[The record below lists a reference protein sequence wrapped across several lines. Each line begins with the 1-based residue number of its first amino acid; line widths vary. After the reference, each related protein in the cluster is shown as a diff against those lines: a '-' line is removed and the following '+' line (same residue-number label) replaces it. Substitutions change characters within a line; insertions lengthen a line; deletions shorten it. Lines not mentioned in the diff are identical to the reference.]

1 MMNTLDRVGEKQTR
15 GLVRYI
21 TAPAGSGKTAS
32 VLPIFLRC
40 PQTHYIYITFTN
52 SNYQHFQLMSAH
64 LISNDPAIAAE
75 QGAIFLSQCIKCRF
89 ESSSSGPHKIQLD
102 PCPPGEKE
110 SLESLQTYLM
120 DMLGED
126 SKCLFHID
134 EHRQMC
140 PRVDALGTGKDFSR
154 GAMQLLAGISG
165 AIVVATYTDVPALN
179 ALGSSTVCRY
189 PISMPI
195 FNVEDA
201 MGVVPELTLPHTDK
215 IEETIYLRKLATLK
229 LLLYLKLKGLGLIS
243 VLHRPH
249 KSSTTT
255 EFLKSFQS
263 AAAIADEYESID
275 VCIECCAFDPER
287 EASLNR
293 NAAALLVG
301 IPDENYDQFSKLNE
315 IITVAGGL
323 ISASLRSLL
332 ESTDPDVMAF
342 TYGRDLFLKMLKNSN
357 LLDSTPL

>member
-75 QGAIFLSQCIKCRF
+75 QGAIFLFQCIKCRF

-120 DMLGED
+120 DKLGKD

-140 PRVDALGTGKDFSR
+140 RRVDALGTGKDFSR
-154 GAMQLLAGISG
+154 GAE
-165 AIVVATYTDVPALN
+165 
-179 ALGSSTVCRY
+179 Y
-189 PISMPI
+189 P
-195 FNVEDA
+195 V
-201 MGVVPELTLPHTDK
+201 
-215 IEETIYLRKLATLK
+215 
-229 LLLYLKLKGLGLIS
+229 
-243 VLHRPH
+243 
-249 KSSTTT
+249 
-255 EFLKSFQS
+255 Q
-263 AAAIADEYESID
+263 
-275 VCIECCAFDPER
+275 
-287 EASLNR
+287 
-293 NAAALLVG
+293 
-301 IPDENYDQFSKLNE
+301 
-315 IITVAGGL
+315 
-323 ISASLRSLL
+323 
-332 ESTDPDVMAF
+332 
-342 TYGRDLFLKMLKNSN
+342 
-357 LLDSTPL
+357 